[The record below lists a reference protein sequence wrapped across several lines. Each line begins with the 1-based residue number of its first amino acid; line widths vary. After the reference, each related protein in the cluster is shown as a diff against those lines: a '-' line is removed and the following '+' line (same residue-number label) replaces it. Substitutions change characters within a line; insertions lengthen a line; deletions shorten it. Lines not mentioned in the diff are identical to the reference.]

1 MWHRQLRRGDGVV
14 RLGELD
20 RAGKYEGTLSVD
32 PDDPKAA
39 AITLTANVQD
49 FFIWPLAAV
58 LIGEGLAFGVAYWRD
73 RRRAREILE
82 AGLTKA
88 KQEFDDA
95 LLTGEL
101 TERERSWFDGV
112 LEPPGTSRAAVTLA
126 QIRKAPSKEDLNSQA
141 KDSGEVVAIW
151 ESLSKLRNAVASLKE
166 QLDKN

>member
-1 MWHRQLRRGDGVV
+1 MKTVLASDTGGRLEVSLRDFAIDHSGAVTGVV

-58 LIGEGLAFGVAYWRD
+58 LIGEGLAFGVAYRRD
-73 RRRAREILE
+73 QRGAREILE
-82 AGLTKA
+82 AELKKA

-126 QIRKAPSKEDLNSQA
+126 QIRKAP
-141 KDSGEVVAIW
+141 
-151 ESLSKLRNAVASLKE
+151 E
-166 QLDKN
+166 QGGPQFAG